1 MKKLLPVFVLPLLL
15 ILLCGGCANSD
26 RYYGIDHFSI
36 REDGDAFRE
45 AMDALTVDVFR
56 WYQSLEGEDG
66 VYLMHYDLFTAETLA
81 EWKAMGLYQTV
92 PDEDVHY
99 YTASVNY
106 LTDRGLS
113 LSPEEQ
119 DLVAAGVRLYLLPES
134 LSTAETAALRAFLT
148 EDALLGVDGDSLI
161 ETTFMSVGQIEFR
174 TYHFDGTLEVP
185 GGEEISNP
193 VIYVADTAN
202 MSFFEAESLVAT
214 GVQDGYIRLTEDAY
228 RQYAGDAL
236 PAELQEQGLTF
247 RGLSSMSN

>member
-148 EDALLGVDGDSLI
+148 EDALNNI
-161 ETTFMSVGQIEFR
+161 AETTVSNILSYFENDGICDNELCYRCGKIEECRKERKQKCF
-174 TYHFDGTLEVP
+174 
-185 GGEEISNP
+185 
-193 VIYVADTAN
+193 
-202 MSFFEAESLVAT
+202 
-214 GVQDGYIRLTEDAY
+214 
-228 RQYAGDAL
+228 
-236 PAELQEQGLTF
+236 
-247 RGLSSMSN
+247 